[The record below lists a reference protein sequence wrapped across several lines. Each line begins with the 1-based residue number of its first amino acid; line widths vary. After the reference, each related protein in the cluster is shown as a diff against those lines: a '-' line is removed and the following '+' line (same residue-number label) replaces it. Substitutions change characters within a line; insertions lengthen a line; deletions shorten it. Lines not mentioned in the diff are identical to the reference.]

1 MSDEADERER
11 IERAIVA
18 QEGLRETIGD
28 EAVEVTLSA
37 LRERLAAIGSTDQRR
52 RQATVLFADVS
63 GFTSLAETLDA
74 EIVTEIINEVWRRL
88 DAVLR
93 QHGAHIDKHIGD
105 AVMALWGADATREGD
120 PERAVRALS
129 SSSGSLRLS
138 ATSRARR
145 PDARRRHHR
154 PRAVR
159 CRRHDPRVHGDG

>member
-1 MSDEADERER
+1 MSDAADEREH

-28 EAVEVTLSA
+28 DAVEVTLSA
-37 LRERLAAIGSTDQRR
+37 LRERLAAIGSTSQRR

-120 PERAVRALS
+120 PERAVRA
-129 SSSGSLRLS
+129 
-138 ATSRARR
+138 AARA
-145 PDARRRHHR
+145 AAG
-154 PRAVR
+154 AV
-159 CRRHDPRVHGDG
+159 GFL